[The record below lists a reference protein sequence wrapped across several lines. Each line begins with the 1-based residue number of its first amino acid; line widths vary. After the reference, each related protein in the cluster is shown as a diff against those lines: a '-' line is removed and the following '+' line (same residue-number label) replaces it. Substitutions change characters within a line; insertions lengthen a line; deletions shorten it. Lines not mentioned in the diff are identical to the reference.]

1 MSGLIVIVGSVLNA
15 VIIGFFARRLLG
27 VPVGWPRTIAL
38 SLVVNS
44 AMTPLIDWAL
54 QAMQL
59 HPVTDQRFGGV
70 VEVLIVTLIVLW
82 ALVLEVVALAV
93 LEALGPTGTVP
104 NPLALV
110 RALPARARRGSRYAA
125 ILRIAA
131 KHGLTAYFGRR
142 PDNPPAPASKVPRSV
157 REAFTE
163 GGVTFVKLGQMLST
177 RADLLPPAYI
187 EELSRL
193 HSDVPPEP
201 WLSIRP
207 VIEAQLGGD
216 IDDTFA
222 AIDPQPIAAASI
234 AQIHAAQ
241 LRDGREVVIKVQ
253 RPRARAQV
261 TADLDIVARLARAL
275 DRRAGWARAL
285 GVTALA
291 QGFADSLAEELDYRI
306 ELANMQA
313 ITAASADLR
322 VPHPLPELSGRHVL
336 VMDRVPGRP
345 LSAARASVS
354 MMPADQRARM
364 AERLFTTVLR
374 QILVTGVFH
383 ADLHPGNIFVD
394 DDGTLALLDFG
405 SVGRLDQAA
414 RTSLSTLLM
423 AVDRQDAIAATDSL
437 TDLLDAPADLD
448 HRLVE
453 REVGQIIMRYSG
465 GVGSGGGGP
474 LFADL
479 FKIVIRHD
487 LAVPPAIAAAF
498 RALGALD
505 GSLSLLTDDMD
516 LVAVARAQGQQMMSE
531 KLAPGN
537 IRGAID
543 MQLAACL
550 PMVQRLPRRINRLT
564 ADLESG
570 SFTVGVRVFEHPA
583 DRAFLTN
590 LVQQV
595 VVALLAAA
603 LALGGVLLLIADTGP
618 LMTPGLR
625 LFTFLGALLLLF
637 AFVLGS
643 RALVLVF
650 RPALSPQ
657 RRQ

>member
-1 MSGLIVIVGSVLNA
+1 MA
-15 VIIGFFARRLLG
+15 
-27 VPVGWPRTIAL
+27 
-38 SLVVNS
+38 
-44 AMTPLIDWAL
+44 
-54 QAMQL
+54 
-59 HPVTDQRFGGV
+59 
-70 VEVLIVTLIVLW
+70 
-82 ALVLEVVALAV
+82 
-93 LEALGPTGTVP
+93 PTGSVP
-104 NPLALV
+104 NPVALL
-110 RALPARARRGSRYAA
+110 RSLPAGTRRGARYTA

-131 KHGLTAYFGRR
+131 RHGLAAYFGRR
-142 PDNPPAPASKVPRSV
+142 RSGRPAPESKVARSL
-157 REAFTE
+157 REALTE

-177 RADLLPPAYI
+177 RPDLLPPAYI
-187 EELSRL
+187 RELSGL

-201 WLSIRP
+201 WSSIRP
-207 VIEAQLGGD
+207 VIQAQLGGD

-222 AIDPQPIAAASI
+222 EIDPQPIAAASI
-234 AQIHAAQ
+234 AQIHTAR
-241 LRDGREVVIKVQ
+241 LRDGRAVVIKVQ
-253 RPRARAQV
+253 RPGARAQV
-261 TADLDIVARLARAL
+261 TADLDIVQRLARTL

-291 QGFADSLAEELDYRI
+291 RGFADSLAEELDYRI

-313 ITAASADLR
+313 IAAASPDLR
-322 VPHPLPELSGRHVL
+322 IPRPLPELSGRHVL

-345 LSAARASVS
+345 LSAAGAIVAK
-354 MMPADQRARM
+354 MPADQRAQM
-364 AERLFTTVLR
+364 AQRLFSTVLR
-374 QILVTGVFH
+374 QVLVTGVFH
-383 ADLHPGNIFVD
+383 ADLHPGNIFVA

-437 TDLLDAPADLD
+437 TDLLDAPAALD

-465 GVGSGGGGP
+465 GVGSGGSGP

-479 FKIVIRHD
+479 FMIVIRHD
-487 LAVPPAIAAAF
+487 LAVPAAIAAAF

-505 GSLSLLTDDMD
+505 GSLALLTGDMD
-516 LVAVARAQGQQMMSE
+516 LIAVARTQGRDMISE
-531 KLAPGN
+531 KLAPAS
-537 IRGAID
+537 IRGAAE

-550 PMVQRLPRRINRLT
+550 PMLQRLPRRINRLAT
-564 ADLESG
+564 DLESG
-570 SFTVGVRVFEHPA
+570 AFTMGVRVFQHPA

-603 LALGGVLLLIADTGP
+603 LAIGGVLLLIADTGP
-618 LMTPGLR
+618 QMTPGLR

-650 RPALSPQ
+650 RPTGSPQ